1 MRKGVNVDERDVGRK
16 ASRSDYRSRM
26 GNNTPRMQEV
36 SANGIDFHYLTQ
48 GSGPLALCL
57 HGFPDTAHSW
67 IPTMSYIADAGFT
80 AVAPMMRGYA
90 PTSLAS
96 DGCYQT
102 AALAHDAVALHEA
115 LGGSDDAIII
125 GHDWGAPATY
135 GAALL
140 APERW
145 KKVVG
150 MAVPPG
156 PALGL
161 AFLSN
166 LDQVRKSWYMF
177 FFQHG
182 LSDIV
187 VAANNYAFIDK
198 IWADWS
204 PTFDSG
210 NAAQHVKD
218 ALSTPE
224 NLSAALGY
232 YRAALGDGYKNPAYG
247 ELQSRMGGEVPAQP
261 LLYMHGENDG
271 CIGVDVMES
280 SRSMSGNNV
289 VYEIVK
295 NAGHFLQLEQ
305 PQAVGARIADWITS

>member
-1 MRKGVNVDERDVGRK
+1 
-16 ASRSDYRSRM
+16 
-26 GNNTPRMQEV
+26 
-36 SANGIDFHYLTQ
+36 
-48 GSGPLALCL
+48 
-57 HGFPDTAHSW
+57 
-67 IPTMSYIADAGFT
+67 
-80 AVAPMMRGYA
+80 
-90 PTSLAS
+90 
-96 DGCYQT
+96 
-102 AALAHDAVALHEA
+102 
-115 LGGSDDAIII
+115 
-125 GHDWGAPATY
+125 
-135 GAALL
+135 
-140 APERW
+140 
-145 KKVVG
+145 
-150 MAVPPG
+150 
-156 PALGL
+156 
-161 AFLSN
+161 
-166 LDQVRKSWYMF
+166 MF

-247 ELQSRMGGEVPAQP
+247 ELQSRMGGEVPVQP

-305 PQAVGARIADWITS
+305 PQVVGARIADWITS

>member
-1 MRKGVNVDERDVGRK
+1 LRKGVNVDERDVGRK

-36 SANGIDFHYLTQ
+36 SANGIDFHYLAQ

-80 AVAPMMRGYA
+80 AIAPMMRGYA

-102 AALAHDAVALHEA
+102 AALSHDAVALHEA
-115 LGGSDDAIII
+115 LGGSDDAVII

-156 PALGL
+156 SALAL
-161 AFLSN
+161 AFLNN
-166 LDQVRKSWYMF
+166 LEQVQKSWYMF

-204 PTFDSG
+204 PTFNSG
-210 NAAQHVKD
+210 DAAQHVKD
-218 ALSTPE
+218 ALGTPE

-232 YRAALGDGYKNPAYG
+232 YRATLGDGYRNPAYS
-247 ELQSRMGGEVPAQP
+247 ELQSRMGGEVPTQP
-261 LLYMHGENDG
+261 LLYLHGENDG
-271 CIGVDVMES
+271 CIGTEVVES
-280 SRSMSGNNV
+280 ARSMSGNNV

-295 NAGHFLQLEQ
+295 NAGHFLQREQ
-305 PQAVGARIADWITS
+305 PQVVGTRIADWITS

>member
-1 MRKGVNVDERDVGRK
+1 
-16 ASRSDYRSRM
+16 M
-26 GNNTPRMQEV
+26 GNNTPRTQEV
-36 SANGIDFHYLTQ
+36 SANGIDFHYLTL

-67 IPTMSYIADAGFT
+67 IPTMNHIADAGFT
-80 AVAPMMRGYA
+80 AVAPFMRGYS

-102 AALAHDAVALHEA
+102 AALSHDAVALHEA
-115 LGGSDDAIII
+115 LGGSDEAVII

-156 PALGL
+156 PALAL
-161 AFLSN
+161 AFLNN
-166 LDQVRKSWYMF
+166 LEQVRKSWYMF

-204 PTFDSG
+204 PTFNSG
-210 NAAQHVKD
+210 DAAQHVKY
-218 ALSTPE
+218 ALGTPE

-232 YRAALGDGYKNPAYG
+232 YRAALGDGYRNPVYS
-247 ELQSRMGGEVPAQP
+247 ELQSRMGGEVPTQP
-261 LLYMHGENDG
+261 LLYLHGENDG
-271 CIGVDVMES
+271 CIGTEVMES
-280 SRSMSGNNV
+280 ARSMSGDNV
-289 VYEIVK
+289 VYEVVK

-305 PQAVGARIADWITS
+305 PQVVGTRIADWITS